1 MPEWQPK
8 PSMTAPASPRL
19 AAAAQRA
26 PAAAAAPPPGATAAA
41 GFTLAAW
48 LGPEM
53 HALYGARFS
62 EQGFDW
68 PVTLATLKVRRVWSS
83 RHHFAFKLRG
93 NGADISCAR
102 TTSPRMWVF

>member
-1 MPEWQPK
+1 
-8 PSMTAPASPRL
+8 MTAPASPRL

-53 HALYGARFS
+53 HALYGARFN
-62 EQGFDW
+62 EQGFEW

-83 RHHFAFKLRG
+83 RHHFACKLRG